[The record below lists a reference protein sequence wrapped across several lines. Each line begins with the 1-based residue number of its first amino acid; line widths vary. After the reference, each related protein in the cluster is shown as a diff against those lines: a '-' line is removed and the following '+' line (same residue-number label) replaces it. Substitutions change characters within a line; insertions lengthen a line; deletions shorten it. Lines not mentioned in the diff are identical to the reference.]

1 MGYTHY
7 VRRPVKNPGSA
18 YFYGKLALDAKKLCD
33 HANAN
38 GIRIRNGLGE
48 GEPEFTEFYFSIN
61 GDGKAKVDEQPEFVF
76 DVSDNEFYGNGKGV
90 DLSHETFYWAGIPEQ
105 SEWRKGES
113 HYFSF
118 CKTAMKPYDA
128 VVTAILIRA
137 KTIYGSCVEISSDGE
152 WQEWQ
157 AGRDLY
163 EAVFGEVAPNPFVE
177 VNV

>member
-7 VRRPVKNPGSA
+7 TYRPVKNAGSA

-33 HANAN
+33 YANAN

-48 GEPEFTEFYFSIN
+48 GEPEFTEFSFSIN
-61 GDGKAKVDEQPEFVF
+61 GDASHYVEGR
-76 DVSDNEFYGNGKGV
+76 
-90 DLSHETFYWAGIPEQ
+90 DLAHETFYWAGIPTHPKHRE
-105 SEWRKGES
+105 GES
-113 HYFSF
+113 HYFNF

-137 KTIYGSCVEISSDGE
+137 KSIYGSCVSISSDGD

-157 AGRDLY
+157 AGREMY
-163 EAVFGEVAPNPFVE
+163 ETVFGEVAECPFEGASV
-177 VNV
+177 